1 MADDSPKLTDVDEP
15 KQLKTGIA
23 ELDEVLSG
31 KGPRRDLHIFV
42 GAPKENLRH
51 RAMSEALEK
60 GATATLDF
68 EMDDPPDKAITPKPG
83 S

>member
-1 MADDSPKLTDVDEP
+1 MADDTPKMKDVT
-15 KQLKTGIA
+15 KQLKTGIT
-23 ELDEVLSG
+23 ELDEALSG
-31 KGPRRDLHIFV
+31 KDAPRDLHIFV

-51 RAMSEALEK
+51 RAMREALEK
-60 GATATLDF
+60 GATATFDF